1 MIVGLPH
8 LSYKSREERVFSSL
22 GLVHSC
28 NHILVLEMWEQGKFS
43 LFVHL
48 FFCICNNFKVR
59 LGLAFFLEETKIN
72 QGLG

>member
-1 MIVGLPH
+1 MIVCLPH

-28 NHILVLEMWEQGKFS
+28 NHILVLEMWEQGKIS
-43 LFVHL
+43 LLVLL
-48 FFCICNNFKVR
+48 FFCIWKNFKGR
-59 LGLAFFLEETKIN
+59 IGLGFFLEETKTN